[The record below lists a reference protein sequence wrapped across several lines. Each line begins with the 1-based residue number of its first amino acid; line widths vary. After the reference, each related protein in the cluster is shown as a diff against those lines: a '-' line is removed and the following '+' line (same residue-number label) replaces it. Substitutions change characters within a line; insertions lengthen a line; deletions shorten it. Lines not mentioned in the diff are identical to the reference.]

1 MLEQGLNKRLS
12 TAYLPLSSPPGLFTS
27 PLPSRTPTFPPQ
39 DKATVFQ
46 SAGEDKGADIRGVR
60 VCVCVCLF
68 VSEQETFSRDPLTF
82 PLPLDPSFTPD
93 KADVLQCTREDG
105 GENEE
110 ACIRDSLPSP
120 PLPDFHPPLD
130 KVDVLQSSLIGD

>member
-1 MLEQGLNKRLS
+1 M
-12 TAYLPLSSPPGLFTS
+12 TTS
-27 PLPSRTPTFPPQ
+27 PLPSRTPPFPPQ

-46 SAGEDKGADIRGVR
+46 SAGDNTRAEPGADIRGVL

-68 VSEQETFSRDPLTF
+68 VSEQETFGRDPLTF

-93 KADVLQCTREDG
+93 KANVLQCAGEDG

-120 PLPDFHPPLD
+120 LLLDSPPPVD
-130 KVDVLQSSLIGD
+130 KVDVLQSSLIED